1 MTLLTLYAK
10 MAMSDLQRYPRNLN
24 LFKIV
29 EDTVVL
35 LKSVNSDDFVVA
47 SVQVTL
53 AEKPQMQTN
62 KLDQIKLLITTVKPS
77 LGLKGGGSFLK
88 FLRGK

>member
-1 MTLLTLYAK
+1 
-10 MAMSDLQRYPRNLN
+10 MSDLQRYPRNLN

-47 SVQVTL
+47 SVQVTF
-53 AEKPQMQTN
+53 AEKPQIQTN

-77 LGLKGGGSFLK
+77 LGFKGGGVIFANLPWV
-88 FLRGK
+88 